1 MIWQQAI
8 YVILNRLPGSLNRRA
23 TGKQVWSKPFK
34 MVVSHK
40 EITEI
45 GDYLETPT
53 NYCDEL

>member
-1 MIWQQAI
+1 MIN
-8 YVILNRLPGSLNRRA
+8 VLTTGNLCDLNRLPGSLNRRA
-23 TGKQVWSKPFK
+23 TGKPFK

-45 GDYLETPT
+45 GDSLETPT